1 MLVTGLLD
9 WTGMLYRLSIRVAT
23 QAASIT
29 ANFEAVAVAAP
40 PSSEESEGDAVAS
53 EVCMAGVAAAAVPV
67 SMKTCGWY
75 ETLAEIESKRALVAM
90 PEELGFQLGEG
101 VILAVC
107 FVLEEVAEL
116 VEDVEE
122 LCVLEE
128 LLELEVVLVLEV
140 ELAAELVGI
149 AAVADEVS
157 SSSPPFSKTTTW
169 AFSPLGT
176 VTTQKAPSPAP
187 PVVVSPETSL
197 TLFVFGSILQGRPLQ
212 PPPSHSISTP

>member
-1 MLVTGLLD
+1 
-9 WTGMLYRLSIRVAT
+9 
-23 QAASIT
+23 
-29 ANFEAVAVAAP
+29 
-40 PSSEESEGDAVAS
+40 
-53 EVCMAGVAAAAVPV
+53 MAGVAAAAVPV

-90 PEELGFQLGEG
+90 PEELGFQLREG
-101 VILAVC
+101 VTLAVC
-107 FVLEEVAEL
+107 LVLEDVAEP

-128 LLELEVVLVLEV
+128 LLELELELALEV
-140 ELAAELVGI
+140 VLAAELVGI
-149 AAVADEVS
+149 AAVVDEVS
-157 SSSPPFSKTTTW
+157 SSSPPFSKTTIW

-187 PVVVSPETSL
+187 PVVVSPVTSL
-197 TLFVFGSILQGRPLQ
+197 TLFMFGSILQGRPLH

>member
-1 MLVTGLLD
+1 
-9 WTGMLYRLSIRVAT
+9 MLYRLSIRVAA
-23 QAASIT
+23 QAVNIT
-29 ANFEAVAVAAP
+29 ANFDAVAVGAP

-90 PEELGFQLGEG
+90 PEELGFQLREG
-101 VILAVC
+101 VTLAVC
-107 FVLEEVAEL
+107 LVLEDVAEP

-128 LLELEVVLVLEV
+128 LLELELELALEV
-140 ELAAELVGI
+140 VLAAELVGI
-149 AAVADEVS
+149 AAVVDEVS
-157 SSSPPFSKTTTW
+157 SSSPPFSKTTIW

-187 PVVVSPETSL
+187 PVVVSPVTSL
-197 TLFVFGSILQGRPLQ
+197 TLFVFGSILQGRPSQ
-212 PPPSHSISTP
+212 PLPSHSISTP

>member
-40 PSSEESEGDAVAS
+40 PFSGESEGDAVAS

-75 ETLAEIESKRALVAM
+75 EMLAETESKRALVAM
-90 PEELGFQLGEG
+90 PEELGFQLREG

-107 FVLEEVAEL
+107 LVLEEVVEP
-116 VEDVEE
+116 VEDVDE
-122 LCVLEE
+122 LCVLEA
-128 LLELEVVLVLEV
+128 LLVLEVVLVREV

-157 SSSPPFSKTTTW
+157 SSSPPFSKTTIW

-187 PVVVSPETSL
+187 PVVVSPVTSL

>member
-9 WTGMLYRLSIRVAT
+9 WAGMLYRLSIRVAAQT
-23 QAASIT
+23 ANIT

-157 SSSPPFSKTTTW
+157 SSSPPFSKTTIW